1 MSVPPFFLPYAC
13 CCLLLAAKLGYD
25 GAMTWTAHSG
35 GERMSAASIRGQ
47 QTGGFAIGRWL
58 SLTLSVV
65 WLVAMSTTSMAQLD
79 LNAVRSL
86 VTENLQRPMGM
97 LGPLPVAA
105 DDVNVVVADNGFVVE
120 LVNAHVLGAPL
131 TTFSLEIA
139 AVDDQLLRVESGS
152 IRGSENV
159 SVDRWAWEGQWD
171 LRRKTYAELNY
182 QLLGA
187 RVDNGSD
194 RVDLNRLHFS
204 VVPSNER
211 KVGPVSRTD
220 WEIDGLQIMLRNG
233 ERWSLAAEAIDWQ
246 HTAEPGRP
254 SLYAQLDQ
262 QLSQW
267 TALQQAGR
275 FAVQAEGPVIDQLP
289 DLFGLATRWAADTFR
304 APALEQSQARIK
316 GLQVQLRPIGIK
328 VSTKELNYRAGS
340 EGFGDD
346 IQTTPLSLR
355 AQEVSI
361 DRREDQLLID
371 EAQLGLTVQNLQPAV
386 WARAFQ
392 RLFQPPSPGDTWA
405 FVPDLLTFY
414 DGLSIVGQ
422 MDDVQLSLPDRHVI
436 FSIDNASGALALHNM
451 MADGAS
457 IDLSGGWQG
466 ADVVSTADVPVG
478 QVPDPVVLNGRV
490 LRFDPL
496 TQGMIP
502 REGKAK
508 ITIEGLPLGNVRQSL
523 TYQPRMASLLDR
535 RAIIREA
542 ATAGLV
548 LITPFLITPPQV
560 SLMDTSIEGNDY
572 AVSAEASLAINPVL
586 PPFYAVG
593 AADVTVVGFDR
604 LTDVAEQVRASADP
618 AGTELDQDLWDWA
631 DRVLNRWLTLFLSHA
646 DAQTASKHQYR
657 FEATA
662 LGQLLLNDH
671 TLYAPQ

>member
-1 MSVPPFFLPYAC
+1 M
-13 CCLLLAAKLGYD
+13 K
-25 GAMTWTAHSG
+25 WTAQSG
-35 GERMSAASIRGQ
+35 GKRMRAASIRGQ
-47 QTGGFAIGRWL
+47 QTGAFAIGRWL
-58 SLTLSVV
+58 SLTFSVV
-65 WLVAMSTTSMAQLD
+65 WLVAMSTTSSAQLD
-79 LNAVRSL
+79 SNAVKSL

-97 LGPLPVAA
+97 LGPLPVTAA
-105 DDVNVVVADNGFVVE
+105 DVDVRAAGNGFVVE
-120 LVNAHVLGAPL
+120 LIDAQVLGAPL
-131 TTFSLEIA
+131 TTFYLEIA

-194 RVDLNRLHFS
+194 RVDLNRLHVS
-204 VVPSNER
+204 VGPSNER
-211 KVGPVSRTD
+211 DVGPVSRTD

-233 ERWSLAAEAIDWQ
+233 ERWSLAAETIDWQ
-246 HTAEPGRP
+246 HTVEPGRP

-275 FAVQAEGPVIDQLP
+275 LAVQSEGPMIDQLP

-304 APALEQSQARIK
+304 APALDQSHARIK

-328 VSTKELNYRAGS
+328 VSTEELNYRAGS

-386 WARAFQ
+386 WVRAFQ

-405 FVPDLLTFY
+405 FVPDLFTFY

-422 MDDVQLSLPDRHVI
+422 VDDVRLSLPDRHVI
-436 FSIDNASGALALHNM
+436 FSIDKARGGLSLHNM
-451 MADGAS
+451 MADGAG
-457 IDLSGGWQG
+457 IDLSSDWQG

-478 QVPDPVVLNGRV
+478 QLPDPVVFNGRV

-496 TQGMIP
+496 TQAMIP
-502 REGKAK
+502 REGKTR
-508 ITIEGLPLGNVRQSL
+508 ITIDGLPLGQVRQSL
-523 TYQPRMASLLDR
+523 AYQPRMAALLDG
-535 RAIIREA
+535 RAMIREA

-560 SLMDTSIEGNDY
+560 SVMDTFIEGNDY
-572 AVSAEASLAINPVL
+572 AVTAEARLAINPVL

-593 AADVTVVGFDR
+593 SADVTVAGFDS
-604 LTDVAEQVRASADP
+604 LADVAEQVQASADP
-618 AGTELDQDLWDWA
+618 AGTKLDQDLWDWA
-631 DRVLNRWLTLFLSHA
+631 DRVLSRWLAPIMKHA
-646 DAQTASKHQYR
+646 DTRTMNAHQYR

-662 LGQLLLNDH
+662 LGQLLLNERM
-671 TLYAPQ
+671 LFEPR

>member
-1 MSVPPFFLPYAC
+1 
-13 CCLLLAAKLGYD
+13 
-25 GAMTWTAHSG
+25 
-35 GERMSAASIRGQ
+35 MSAASIRGQ

-79 LNAVRSL
+79 SNAVRSL

-105 DDVNVVVADNGFVVE
+105 DDVNVVVADNGYVVE
-120 LVNAHVLGAPL
+120 LVDAHVLGAPL

-139 AVDDQLLRVESGS
+139 AVDDQLLRVQSGS
-152 IRGSENV
+152 IRGSEDV

-194 RVDLNRLHFS
+194 RVDLNRLHLS

-340 EGFGDD
+340 EGFGDG

-361 DRREDQLLID
+361 DRREDHLLID

-422 MDDVQLSLPDRHVI
+422 MDDAQLSLPDRHVI
-436 FSIDNASGALALHNM
+436 FSIDNASGALSLHNV

-496 TQGMIP
+496 TQAMIP

-560 SLMDTSIEGNDY
+560 SVMDTSIEGNDY

-604 LTDVAEQVRASADP
+604 LADVAEQVRASVDP

-631 DRVLNRWLTLFLSHA
+631 DRVLSRWLTLFVSHA
-646 DAQTASKHQYR
+646 DARTASTHQYR

>member
-1 MSVPPFFLPYAC
+1 
-13 CCLLLAAKLGYD
+13 
-25 GAMTWTAHSG
+25 
-35 GERMSAASIRGQ
+35 MSAASIRGQ

-79 LNAVRSL
+79 SNAVRSL

-105 DDVNVVVADNGFVVE
+105 ADVNVVVADNGYVVE
-120 LVNAHVLGAPL
+120 LVDAHVLGAPL
-131 TTFSLEIA
+131 TTLSLEIA
-139 AVDDQLLRVESGS
+139 TVDDQLLRVESGS

-171 LRRKTYAELNY
+171 LRSKTYAELNY

-194 RVDLNRLHFS
+194 RVDLNRLHLS

-233 ERWSLAAEAIDWQ
+233 ERWSLTAEAIDWQ

-267 TALQQAGR
+267 TALQRAGR

-289 DLFGLATRWAADTFR
+289 DLFGLATGWAADTFG

-328 VSTKELNYRAGS
+328 VSTKELNYRARS

-355 AQEVSI
+355 AQEVAI

-466 ADVVSTADVPVG
+466 ADVVSTAGVPAG
-478 QVPDPVVLNGRV
+478 QVPEPVVLNGRV

-496 TQGMIP
+496 TQAMIP

-560 SLMDTSIEGNDY
+560 SVADTAIEGNDY

-593 AADVTVVGFDR
+593 AAEVTGVGFDR
-604 LTDVAEQVRASADP
+604 LADVAEQVRASVDP
-618 AGTELDQDLWDWA
+618 AGNELDQDLWDWA
-631 DRVLNRWLTLFLSHA
+631 DRVLSRWLTLFVSHA
-646 DAQTASKHQYR
+646 DARTASTHQYR

>member
-1 MSVPPFFLPYAC
+1 MN
-13 CCLLLAAKLGYD
+13 
-25 GAMTWTAHSG
+25 WTAQSG
-35 GERMSAASIRGQ
+35 GKRMGAASIRGQ
-47 QTGGFAIGRWL
+47 RTGGFAIGRWL
-58 SLTLSVV
+58 SLTVSVV
-65 WLVAMSTTSMAQLD
+65 WLVAMSTTSSAQLD
-79 LNAVRSL
+79 SNAVRSL

-105 DDVNVVVADNGFVVE
+105 ADVNVGVADNGFVVE
-120 LVNAHVLGAPL
+120 LIDAQVLGAPL
-131 TTFSLEIA
+131 TTFYLEIA
-139 AVDDQLLRVESGS
+139 AFDDQLLRVESGS

-194 RVDLNRLHFS
+194 RVDLDRLHLS
-204 VVPSNER
+204 VVPSIERNEVPAS
-211 KVGPVSRTD
+211 KTD
-220 WEIDGLQIMLRNG
+220 WEIDGLQILLRHG
-233 ERWSLAAEAIDWQ
+233 ERGSLAADAIDWQ

-254 SLYAQLDQ
+254 SLYAQLDR

-275 FAVQAEGPVIDQLP
+275 LAVQSEGPMIDQLP

-304 APALEQSQARIK
+304 APALDQSHARIK

-328 VSTKELNYRAGS
+328 VSTEELNYRAGS
-340 EGFGDD
+340 EGFGDSL
-346 IQTTPLSLR
+346 QTTPLSLR
-355 AQEVSI
+355 AQEVVV
-361 DRREDQLLID
+361 DRREDQLLVD
-371 EAQLGLTVQNLQPAV
+371 EAQLGLTVHNLQPAV
-386 WARAFQ
+386 WAQALQ

-422 MDDVQLSLPDRHVI
+422 VDGGRLTLPDRHVI
-436 FSIDNASGALALHNM
+436 FSIDKARGGLSLHNM
-451 MADGAS
+451 MADGAG
-457 IDLSGGWQG
+457 IDLSSDWQG

-478 QVPDPVVLNGRV
+478 QVPDPVVFNGRV

-496 TQGMIP
+496 TQAMIP
-502 REGKAK
+502 REGKTK
-508 ITIEGLPLGNVRQSL
+508 ITIDGLPLGQVRQSL
-523 TYQPRMASLLDR
+523 AYQPRMAALLDG
-535 RAIIREA
+535 RAMIREA

-560 SLMDTSIEGNDY
+560 SVMDTSIEGNDY
-572 AVSAEASLAINPVL
+572 AVTVEASLAINPVL

-593 AADVTVVGFDR
+593 SADVTVAGFDS
-604 LTDVAEQVRASADP
+604 LADVAEQVRASVDP
-618 AGTELDQDLWDWA
+618 AATELDQDLWDWA
-631 DRVLNRWLTLFLSHA
+631 DRVLSRWLTPIMKHA
-646 DAQTASKHQYR
+646 DTRTTNAHQYR

-662 LGQLLLNDH
+662 LGQLLLNDRM
-671 TLYAPQ
+671 LFEPR

>member
-1 MSVPPFFLPYAC
+1 
-13 CCLLLAAKLGYD
+13 
-25 GAMTWTAHSG
+25 
-35 GERMSAASIRGQ
+35 MSAASIRGQ

-65 WLVAMSTTSMAQLD
+65 WLVAMSTTSMAQFD
-79 LNAVRSL
+79 SNAVRSL

-105 DDVNVVVADNGFVVE
+105 ADVNVRVADNGFVVE
-120 LVNAHVLGAPL
+120 LVDAHVLGAPL

-194 RVDLNRLHFS
+194 RVDLNRLLLS
-204 VVPSNER
+204 VGPSNER
-211 KVGPVSRTD
+211 DVGPVSRTD
-220 WEIDGLQIMLRNG
+220 WEIGGLQIMLRNG
-233 ERWSLAAEAIDWQ
+233 ERWSLAAETIDWQ

-262 QLSQW
+262 QLRQW

-275 FAVQAEGPVIDQLP
+275 LAVQAEGPMIDQLT

-304 APALEQSQARIK
+304 APALDQSQARIK
-316 GLQVQLRPIGIK
+316 GLQVQLRPVGFK

-340 EGFGDD
+340 EGSGDD

-355 AQEVSI
+355 AQEVAI

-405 FVPDLLTFY
+405 FVPDLFTFY

-422 MDDVQLSLPDRHVI
+422 VDDVRLSLPDRHVM
-436 FSIDNASGALALHNM
+436 FSIDNASGAMALHNM
-451 MADGAS
+451 MTDGAS
-457 IDLSGGWQG
+457 IDLSGSWQG
-466 ADVVSTADVPVG
+466 ADVVSTGDVAVG
-478 QVPDPVVLNGRV
+478 QVPEPVVLNGRV

-496 TQGMIP
+496 TQAMIP

-508 ITIEGLPLGNVRQSL
+508 IKIEGLPLGNVRQSL
-523 TYQPRMASLLDR
+523 SYQPRMASLLDR
-535 RAIIREA
+535 RAIVREA

-560 SLMDTSIEGNDY
+560 SVTDTAIEGDDY
-572 AVSAEASLAINPVL
+572 GVSAEARLAINPVL

-604 LTDVAEQVRASADP
+604 LADVAEQVQASVDP
-618 AGTELDQDLWDWA
+618 AGTALDQDLWDWA
-631 DRVLNRWLTLFLSHA
+631 DRVLNRWLTLFVSHA
-646 DAQTASKHQYR
+646 DARTASTHQYR

>member
-1 MSVPPFFLPYAC
+1 MLSFAC
-13 CCLLLAAKLGYD
+13 RKAWVRLRHDMD
-25 GAMTWTAHSG
+25 GTFR

-79 LNAVRSL
+79 SNAVRSL

-105 DDVNVVVADNGFVVE
+105 ADVNVVVADNGYVVE
-120 LVNAHVLGAPL
+120 LVDAHVLGAPL
-131 TTFSLEIA
+131 TTLSLEIA
-139 AVDDQLLRVESGS
+139 TVDDQLLRVESGS

-194 RVDLNRLHFS
+194 RVDLNRLHLS

-211 KVGPVSRTD
+211 DVGPVSRTD

-275 FAVQAEGPVIDQLP
+275 FAVQAEGPMIDQLP

-304 APALEQSQARIK
+304 APALDQSQARIK
-316 GLQVQLRPIGIK
+316 GLQVQLKPVGIK

-355 AQEVSI
+355 AQEVAI

-371 EAQLGLTVQNLQPAV
+371 EAQLGFDCSKSTTCGVGTGRFNGCSSLQVPV
-386 WARAFQ
+386 TLGPSFRISSLLRWFVDCWAR
-392 RLFQPPSPGDTWA
+392 
-405 FVPDLLTFY
+405 
-414 DGLSIVGQ
+414 
-422 MDDVQLSLPDRHVI
+422 DDVRLSLPDRHVM
-436 FSIDNASGALALHNM
+436 FSIDNASGAMALHNM

-457 IDLSGGWQG
+457 IDL
-466 ADVVSTADVPVG
+466 
-478 QVPDPVVLNGRV
+478 
-490 LRFDPL
+490 
-496 TQGMIP
+496 
-502 REGKAK
+502 K
-508 ITIEGLPLGNVRQSL
+508 
-523 TYQPRMASLLDR
+523 
-535 RAIIREA
+535 
-542 ATAGLV
+542 
-548 LITPFLITPPQV
+548 
-560 SLMDTSIEGNDY
+560 
-572 AVSAEASLAINPVL
+572 
-586 PPFYAVG
+586 
-593 AADVTVVGFDR
+593 
-604 LTDVAEQVRASADP
+604 
-618 AGTELDQDLWDWA
+618 
-631 DRVLNRWLTLFLSHA
+631 RWLA
-646 DAQTASKHQYR
+646 RRRCGQYR
-657 FEATA
+657 RCTCGPGARACF
-662 LGQLLLNDH
+662 
-671 TLYAPQ
+671 